1 MKLCSH
7 LTLVF
12 RELVT
17 CLTYNPCPG
26 RFRRAP
32 NSFRSNWS
40 CPRCENT
47 PENADGAENKYGD
60 GEDNCPEHDSSNDEL
75 ILKSRLKLD
84 FHFGPRFGEFAPSQP
99 HVGYL
104 ASRGRSLV
112 LRQQRSGVRP
122 HEWQVSRADDRH
134 CVCQSQ
140 TWPIGDNCVLRA
152 AMR

>member
-26 RFRRAP
+26 GFRRAP

-60 GEDNCPEHDSSNDEL
+60 GEDNSHDEL

-84 FHFGPRFGEFAPSQP
+84 FHFAPFGEFAPSQP

-112 LRQQRSGVRP
+112 LRQQRSASVPTNGRSLAP
-122 HEWQVSRADDRH
+122 TTGTAFVSLKRGQLGTTVFCGPQCA
-134 CVCQSQ
+134 
-140 TWPIGDNCVLRA
+140 PL
-152 AMR
+152 